1 MLTCCLAF
9 FVIDWKICRRTK
21 ISSCCPT
28 LVRWNTKRKPNG
40 LNFSS
45 LAAITWSFYFRS
57 VTNLYSTIESIRNS
71 SNGGSLGSNGLKD
84 ATGEDFLF
92 LFDLV
97 AHSCGLE
104 ATLRVLTHSDATFYE
119 ICKPN
124 IDLTHQ
130 LELEE
135 DKVKVKFGPADIERY
150 GFNNKLNVI
159 RLPRWDKV

>member
-1 MLTCCLAF
+1 MC
-9 FVIDWKICRRTK
+9 
-21 ISSCCPT
+21 
-28 LVRWNTKRKPNG
+28 WNTKRKPNG

-45 LAAITWSFYFRS
+45 VVAITWSLYFRS
-57 VTNLYSTIESIRNS
+57 VTNLYSTIESMRNS
-71 SNGGSLGSNGLKD
+71 SNGGSLGSTGLQD

-92 LFDLV
+92 LFDLL

-119 ICKPN
+119 ICKPT

-135 DKVKVKFGPADIERY
+135 DKLKVKFGPADIERY
-150 GFNNKLNVI
+150 GFNNKLSVP
-159 RLPRWDKV
+159 RLPRWNKV

>member
-1 MLTCCLAF
+1 MLM
-9 FVIDWKICRRTK
+9 
-21 ISSCCPT
+21 
-28 LVRWNTKRKPNG
+28 RWNTKRKPNG

-45 LAAITWSFYFRS
+45 VVAITWSLYFRS
-57 VTNLYSTIESIRNS
+57 VTNLYSTIESMRNS

-119 ICKPN
+119 ICKPT

-135 DKVKVKFGPADIERY
+135 DKLKVKFGPADIERY
-150 GFNNKLNVI
+150 GFNNKLSVP
-159 RLPRWDKV
+159 RLPRWNKV